1 MSKLNKGLKNTVA
14 SVASQYLCNSCG
26 ACATACPVDAIS
38 YRESIGGYLFPQIDR
53 DKCIECGMCLEV
65 CPGIHFG
72 KALSATY
79 PPDPF
84 IGPLRECLVGRATDD
99 DIYRSSQSGGVVTA
113 LLLHALRQGI
123 IQGAIVI
130 TSIASQPPRFEP
142 IIATTEQQI
151 KSAQR
156 SKYVP
161 IPVLKTLKKVEQQE
175 LTVAFVGL
183 PCHIHGLYNLFD
195 IKPKLKKLV
204 PLKIG
209 LICDRTM
216 TLASVDYLVRRSGLT
231 QEPCDLYFRD
241 KQESGWPGCVK
252 ISSVSGRAVVF
263 PDTVRKN
270 IKDYFTPA
278 RCRLCFDKLN
288 VFADL
293 TVGDP
298 WGIASADKVNGE
310 SIVTVRTSDG
320 EELLKGAIDHGAIL
334 ARPVQCHEVVK
345 GQRIDQRRRDWKEYC
360 KAWRSFGYEL
370 PNYYEKVTKYIPES
384 TYRGNRYIRQLKH
397 SLSLDKFRS
406 REELLRY
413 VEHRLFVKALN
424 RWFFFPIRV
433 MRGLFRRIRR
443 RVRTSASLI
452 RGGKNDS

>member
-14 SVASQYLCNSCG
+14 SVASHYLCNSCG
-26 ACATACPVDAIS
+26 ACATVCPVDAIS
-38 YRESIGGYLFPQIDR
+38 YRESIGGYLFPQINR

-72 KALSATY
+72 KSLSAMF
-79 PPDPF
+79 PSDPF
-84 IGPLRECLVGRATDD
+84 IGPLRECLVGRAMDA

-123 IQGAIVI
+123 IQGAIVV
-130 TSIASQPPRFEP
+130 TSIPSQPPRFEP
-142 IIATTEQQI
+142 IIAITEQQI
-151 KSAQR
+151 KLAQG

-161 IPVLKTLKKVEQQE
+161 IPILKVLKEVEQQE
-175 LTVAFVGL
+175 LTVALVGL
-183 PCHIHGLYNLFD
+183 PCHIHGLFNLFD

-216 TLASVDYLVRRSGLT
+216 TLASVDYLVKRSSLA
-231 QEPCDLYFRD
+231 QEPCELRFRD
-241 KQESGWPGCVK
+241 KREGGWPGSVK
-252 ISSVSGRAVVF
+252 ISAVSGRAVVF

-298 WGIASADKVNGE
+298 WGIASADKLNGE
-310 SIVTVRTSDG
+310 SIVIVRTSVG
-320 EELLKGAIDHGAIL
+320 EELLKDALSHGAIL
-334 ARPVQCHEVVK
+334 ARPVQCDEVVK
-345 GQRIDQRRRDWKEYC
+345 GQRIDQRRRDWKGYC

-370 PNYYEKVTKYIPES
+370 PNYYEKVTKCIPEL
-384 TYRGNRYIRQLKH
+384 TYGGNRYIRQLKH
-397 SLSLDKFRS
+397 SLSLDEFRS

-413 VEHRLFVKALN
+413 VEHRLFVKVFKRRL
-424 RWFFFPIRV
+424 FLPIRI

-452 RGGKNDS
+452 RGGKK